1 MKFQKYNPVI
11 QNCDCI
17 IRTFMK
23 LLDKTYSN
31 VKEDLLSLA
40 SALGYDSYQETEV
53 FEKYF
58 EKNGFTKIEED
69 PIIVNDLSFDA
80 GSYGILCQHDDDY
93 HLFPVIDH
101 TAYDDT
107 DCFWKMNVVSLY
119 RLEK

>member
-1 MKFQKYNPVI
+1 MKFQVYNPVK
-11 QNCDCI
+11 QNCDCV

-23 LLDKTYSN
+23 LLDKTYIN
-31 VKEDLLSLA
+31 VKEELISLA
-40 SALGYDSYQETEV
+40 SNLGYESYQEQEV

-69 PIIVNDLSFDA
+69 PAIVNDLSFDS
-80 GSYGILCQHDDDY
+80 GSYGILCNWGDDY

-101 TAYDDT
+101 TAYDKNDR
-107 DCFWKMNVVSLY
+107 FWTMDVVSLY

>member
-1 MKFQKYNPVI
+1 MKFQEYNPVI

-40 SALGYDSYQETEV
+40 STLGYDSYQETEV

-58 EKNGFTKIEED
+58 EKNGFTKI
-69 PIIVNDLSFDA
+69 IV
-80 GSYGILCQHDDDY
+80 
-93 HLFPVIDH
+93 
-101 TAYDDT
+101 
-107 DCFWKMNVVSLY
+107 
-119 RLEK
+119 